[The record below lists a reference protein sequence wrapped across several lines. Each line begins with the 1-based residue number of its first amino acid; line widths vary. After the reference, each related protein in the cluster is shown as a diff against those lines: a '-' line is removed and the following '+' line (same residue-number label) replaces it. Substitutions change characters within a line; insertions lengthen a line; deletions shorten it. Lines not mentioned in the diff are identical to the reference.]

1 MSYKLGLHDT
11 LTTPSEPWDFEKDGD
26 AKQLEKDMIEF
37 MLENKGIGLAA
48 NQIGLNKR
56 VFVMGSENIEGFPK
70 PFAVFN
76 PMIVKCSSDTTI
88 DQEGCLSFPNLWLKV
103 KRPNAIIV
111 QYQDSDGNIIESQ
124 LEGYISRCFQHEFD
138 HLEGICFVDRVS
150 RLKLDLAMKKVK
162 KRK

>member
-1 MSYKLGLHDT
+1 
-11 LTTPSEPWDFEKDGD
+11 
-26 AKQLEKDMIEF
+26 

-88 DQEGCLSFPNLWLKV
+88 DQEGCLSFPDLWLDV
-103 KRPNAIIV
+103 KRPHQIEASYLDKTGKECIITLNGI
-111 QYQDSDGNIIESQ
+111 DA
-124 LEGYISRCFQHEFD
+124 RCFLHELD
-138 HLEGICFVDRVS
+138 HLDGITFTTKVS
-150 RLKLDLAMKKVK
+150 SMKLMLARKKQSK
-162 KRK
+162 HKRKFK